1 MSRLRPKM
9 RRQLLEDSPYSAD
22 TFSVSALETEFDGQF
37 HLTDTVVERRQPEA
51 VRLVLTTKCIV
62 LEAEVVGVGVGWRP
76 PPPPDPLQR
85 AAQTRHLIEVGDFQ

>member
-1 MSRLRPKM
+1 MLETETKNASAV
-9 RRQLLEDSPYSAD
+9 LEDSPYSAD
-22 TFSVSALETEFDGQF
+22 TFSVSALETESDANS